1 MELLKKELDL
11 QLFAGDGGA
20 AAGADAGTGATGA
33 VTVSDAGEAAPQD
46 TAEESPAA
54 EEKAPDLKAEFS
66 ELIRGKYKDEYSKS
80 VQSIVDKRL
89 KNLAPLRDQVAKTK
103 PIIEILSNKYGE
115 TDLDRLA
122 AAIEEDDSFFE
133 NEAYKMG
140 MDVKQYK
147 SLMKVQR
154 ENEAL
159 KAQNEQI
166 EQQRRT
172 QQIVEEWNKQAEEV
186 KKTYDPN
193 FDFTLACEENEDFLD
208 LVKRGISV
216 VDAYK
221 VLHADELIANAMQIT
236 AKKVAEK
243 TANNIQSR
251 SNRPTEG
258 GIGSGVINKKIDVN
272 SLTGKD
278 IRSIIERAEKG
289 EKIVF

>member
-20 AAGADAGTGATGA
+20 ASGADAGTGDTGA

-46 TAEESPAA
+46 TAEESPVA

-115 TDLDRLA
+115 TDLDKLVD
-122 AAIEEDDSFFE
+122 AIEEDNYFFE
-133 NEAYKMG
+133 NAAYDMG
-140 MDVKQYK
+140 LSVKQYK

-193 FDFTLACEENEDFLD
+193 FDFTLACEESEDFLD

-251 SNRPTEG
+251 SSRPTEG